1 MDNIQELR
9 EIVNP
14 VFNTAKSCIQLVAGA
29 GDEDSK
35 QLLGMLG
42 FDRIGNEKSDKVVSP
57 ELAEKVKRLFP
68 VYAVYTE
75 ARFQTVNK
83 LIETFSDR
91 VVVDLPCGY
100 TARGIKMSHQGRIYH
115 GFDLPAVIDV
125 IGPAAAKIH
134 GGDSSIHYDAVDATN
149 YESMA
154 AALEGEK
161 NLLITT
167 EGLLMYF
174 TQRELEEVFSNIR
187 RILQKHGGSWI
198 IVDRAYYTHDQA
210 IASALLN
217 HDAEMVALYAAVT
230 KQAAGTVADVKFYD
244 NVFFK
249 NTDKEILAFI
259 EKNGFIVR
267 KLRVADYL
275 PDQLGALRAM
285 PQADAGVREVF
296 RSMNYLELTVKAKS
310 EDEVNKDLP
319 FAVESDFFDGK
330 FTVKIQGRMDTIT
343 APELLQRF
351 QTLPVKAND
360 IEVDVTRMAYV
371 SSAGLR
377 VLLMMYKSLEDK
389 SRFRMT
395 GVNEDVREILETTGF
410 DQFLLD

>member
-1 MDNIQELR
+1 M
-9 EIVNP
+9 
-14 VFNTAKSCIQLVAGA
+14 G
-29 GDEDSK
+29 
-35 QLLGMLG
+35 
-42 FDRIGNEKSDKVVSP
+42 
-57 ELAEKVKRLFP
+57 
-68 VYAVYTE
+68 
-75 ARFQTVNK
+75 K
-83 LIETFSDR
+83 LS
-91 VVVDLPCGY
+91 
-100 TARGIKMSHQGRIYH
+100 
-115 GFDLPAVIDV
+115 
-125 IGPAAAKIH
+125 
-134 GGDSSIHYDAVDATN
+134 
-149 YESMA
+149 
-154 AALEGEK
+154 
-161 NLLITT
+161 
-167 EGLLMYF
+167 
-174 TQRELEEVFSNIR
+174 
-187 RILQKHGGSWI
+187 
-198 IVDRAYYTHDQA
+198 YTHDQA

-230 KQAAGTVADVKFYD
+230 KQAAGAVADVKFYD

-259 EKNGFIVR
+259 EKKGFIVR

-310 EDEVNKDLP
+310 EDEVDKDLP

-351 QTLPVKAND
+351 QTLPVKAD
-360 IEVDVTRMAYV
+360 AIEVDVTRMAYV

>member
-1 MDNIQELR
+1 M
-9 EIVNP
+9 
-14 VFNTAKSCIQLVAGA
+14 
-29 GDEDSK
+29 
-35 QLLGMLG
+35 
-42 FDRIGNEKSDKVVSP
+42 
-57 ELAEKVKRLFP
+57 
-68 VYAVYTE
+68 
-75 ARFQTVNK
+75 
-83 LIETFSDR
+83 
-91 VVVDLPCGY
+91 
-100 TARGIKMSHQGRIYH
+100 
-115 GFDLPAVIDV
+115 
-125 IGPAAAKIH
+125 
-134 GGDSSIHYDAVDATN
+134 
-149 YESMA
+149 
-154 AALEGEK
+154 
-161 NLLITT
+161 
-167 EGLLMYF
+167 
-174 TQRELEEVFSNIR
+174 
-187 RILQKHGGSWI
+187 
-198 IVDRAYYTHDQA
+198 
-210 IASALLN
+210 N

-230 KQAAGTVADVKFYD
+230 KQAAGAVADVKFYD

-259 EKNGFIVR
+259 EKKGFIVR

-310 EDEVNKDLP
+310 EDEVDKDLP

-351 QTLPVKAND
+351 QTLPVKAD
-360 IEVDVTRMAYV
+360 AIEVDVTRMAYV